1 MQKKFVTN
9 LAILVFLNL
18 LIKPFWILGIEPA
31 VQNIVGNSNYG
42 EYFALFNFSFL
53 LNILLDFGITNFNN
67 KNIAQNNHLLSKH
80 LSSLVVLKLMLAVVY
95 MLITVV
101 CGLLIGYDTRLMK
114 LLIVLCFN
122 QFLISF
128 ILYLRSNLLGL
139 HLFKTDSIISVLDR
153 VIMIALCA
161 LIIWGHV
168 WGIEMDIMLFV
179 YIQTGAYVITALVG
193 LVTVAAKAEF
203 MKLKWSL
210 PFSIMILKKSF
221 PFAILILLMTFYNR
235 IDAVMIER
243 ILPVK
248 TDLNGLNNGP
258 DQAGIYAKAFRLL
271 DATNMIAFLV
281 SVQLLPIFSR
291 MLKYKESVEQ
301 LVKLSFTL
309 LMAPAVVIA
318 IGCFFYQH
326 EMMTMLYGDEHIQE
340 SAEVFCLLMMCFIA
354 ISTSYVFGT
363 LLTANGNLR
372 ELNMMAFCGMVLNI
386 VLNFVLISYAQAK
399 GSAFASMVTQF
410 TTAIAQVFIVQRI
423 FHFRINYRLLIRL
436 ALFTAGVIA
445 INYFS
450 RMPKFLWEA
459 HPTLGWTI
467 NFGLMVGASVFWA
480 FITGLLSLKSMFRIM
495 KYG

>member
-9 LAILVFLNL
+9 LAILVLLNL
-18 LIKPFWILGIEPA
+18 LIKPFWTLGIEPA
-31 VQNIVGNSNYG
+31 VQDIVGNSNYG

-80 LSSLVVLKLMLAVVY
+80 LSSLVVLKLMLALVY
-95 MLITVV
+95 MVV
-101 CGLLIGYDTRLMK
+101 TIGFGLLIGYDLRLMK
-114 LLIVLCFN
+114 LLLVLCFN
-122 QFLISF
+122 MFLTSF

-153 VIMIALCA
+153 VIMISICV

-168 WGIEMDIMLFV
+168 GGIQMDIMLFV
-179 YIQTGAYVITALVG
+179 YIQTAAYVITALVG

-243 ILPVK
+243 LLPAK

-309 LMAPAVVIA
+309 LITPAVVIA
-318 IGCFFYQH
+318 IGCFFYQ
-326 EMMTMLYGDEHIQE
+326 EDMMILLYGNEHIQE
-340 SAEVFCLLMMCFIA
+340 SSEVFCLLMMCFIA
-354 ISTSYVFGT
+354 ISTTYVFGT

-372 ELNMMAFCGMVLNI
+372 ELNIMAFCGMLLNI
-386 VLNFVLISYAQAK
+386 GLNFVLIHYAQAK
-399 GSAFASMVTQF
+399 GSALVSMITQF
-410 TTAIAQVFIVQRI
+410 ATGIAQVLIVQKI
-423 FHFRINYRLLIRL
+423 FRFKVNYRLLVRL
-436 ALFTAGVIA
+436 ALFAGGVIA
-445 INYFS
+445 INYLS

-459 HPTLGWTI
+459 HPSLGWTI
-467 NFGLMVGASVFWA
+467 NFSLMVTASVFWA